1 VKTKVAQRF
10 NFDKKKTYK
19 RNIKKIGMVLDKQE
33 FGQMKTL
40 KIKVFPGKKTSN
52 EPKYNI

>member
-1 VKTKVAQRF
+1 MKTKVAQRF